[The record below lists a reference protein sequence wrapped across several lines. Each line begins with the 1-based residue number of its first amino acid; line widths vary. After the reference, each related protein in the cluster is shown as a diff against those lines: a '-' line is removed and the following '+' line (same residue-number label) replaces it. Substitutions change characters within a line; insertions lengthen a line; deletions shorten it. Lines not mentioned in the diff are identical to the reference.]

1 MMDPKAQL
9 ISLAKKIGE
18 RGLTISTGGNVSTK
32 LPDGRIVIT
41 PTKYHKSM
49 SDLEAGDLSV
59 IGPKG
64 DRIEGPKPSVE
75 LPMHSAIYSVAS
87 NVSWIVH
94 AHTPLAIAYA
104 SEKMLP
110 ETSVIEASSL
120 RLSQIGREEPGTE
133 ALARAVA
140 SEVSKGSN
148 GVFMESHGVVV
159 VSSDANDA
167 YLLLQEIENACKAD
181 LARKLLRSLRIQ

>member
-1 MMDPKAQL
+1 MADPKAQL
-9 ISLAKKIGE
+9 ISLVKKIGE
-18 RGLTISTGGNVSTK
+18 KGLTISTGGNASTK
-32 LPDGRIVIT
+32 LPEGRIVIT
-41 PTKYHKSM
+41 PSKHHKSM
-49 SDLEAGDLSV
+49 SDLEIGDLSI

-64 DRIEGPKPSVE
+64 ELMEGPKPSVE
-75 LPMHSAIYSVAS
+75 LPMHLAIYSVAPS
-87 NVSWIVH
+87 VSWVLH

-110 ETSVIEASSL
+110 ETSVIEMSSL

-133 ALARAVA
+133 ALASAVA
-140 SEVSKGSN
+140 SEIKKGSN

-181 LARKLLRSLRIQ
+181 LARKLLRSLRIR